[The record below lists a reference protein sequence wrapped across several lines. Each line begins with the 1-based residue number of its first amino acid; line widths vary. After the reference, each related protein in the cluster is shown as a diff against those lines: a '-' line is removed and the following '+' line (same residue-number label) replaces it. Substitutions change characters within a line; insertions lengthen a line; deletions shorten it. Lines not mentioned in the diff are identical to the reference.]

1 MEVKKL
7 ELHILFLLRA
17 SEEITFRCNECL
29 ILGCLLNSKQ
39 KVKTNLQLLLSAPNP
54 NQPRGHILFYMPVS
68 PKSAKITFMPVA
80 ERLVQQGHRVTVI
93 TPYKSDAD
101 FGDGYRDIDV
111 MTEAL
116 QKQIDQFSVMLWGN
130 SETKTM
136 QKLKAFAT
144 FWNEKT
150 KQVDEVS

>member
-1 MEVKKL
+1 
-7 ELHILFLLRA
+7 
-17 SEEITFRCNECL
+17 
-29 ILGCLLNSKQ
+29 
-39 KVKTNLQLLLSAPNP
+39 
-54 NQPRGHILFYMPVS
+54 
-68 PKSAKITFMPVA
+68 MPVA

-130 SETKTM
+130 SETTTM
-136 QKLKAFAT
+136 QKLQAFAT